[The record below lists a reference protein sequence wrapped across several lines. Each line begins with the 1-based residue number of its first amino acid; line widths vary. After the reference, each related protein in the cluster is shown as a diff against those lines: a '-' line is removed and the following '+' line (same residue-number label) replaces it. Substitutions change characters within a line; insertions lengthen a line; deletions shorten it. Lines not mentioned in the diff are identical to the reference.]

1 MKYKKRV
8 SEVDAWQFTVNEFSD
23 LKAFQDLTGL
33 ACYELISWDDG
44 AVIIGFIDIH
54 GLVQNIRNGDYL
66 LKLTNVDGET
76 GYAART
82 EESFLREYEPVD
94 DK

>member
-8 SEVDAWQFTVNEFSD
+8 SEVDAWQFTVNEVSD

-33 ACYELISWDDG
+33 NFYELISWDDG
-44 AVIIGFIDIH
+44 AVIIGFIDIN
-54 GLVQNIRNGDYL
+54 GLVQNLRKGDYL
-66 LKLTNVDGET
+66 LKLTNVDGKI

-82 EESFLREYEPVD
+82 EETFLREYEPVD